1 MGGNTFLEY
10 ERMGGLDIPDPGD
23 AGAIPVD
30 HSGVVNIVTAAAETR
45 TVADPSF
52 VGQRLTLH
60 MQVDGG
66 DATVTFASGIN
77 VTANNTAIS
86 ADANDVLD
94 LVGVKDGAATAGT
107 LAWRIVF
114 NEGWALSTV

>member
-10 ERMGGLDIPDPGD
+10 ERQGGLDIPDPG
-23 AGAIPVD
+23 ASGAIPVG
-30 HSGVVNIVTAAAETR
+30 HSGVCNLISAAAETR

-60 MQVDGG
+60 TQVDGG
-66 DATVTFASGIN
+66 DITITFASGIN
-77 VTANNTAIS
+77 VSANTA
-86 ADANDVLD
+86 AVTQTANDVLD
-94 LVGVKDGAATAGT
+94 LVAVADGAATAGT

-114 NEGWALSTV
+114 NEGWSLS